1 MRPTTFLRLVS
12 SVFVLFLLGA
22 CSHLPSLSF
31 GDKAI
36 DPDKLP
42 ATIRVG
48 LATDAPPL
56 SYRDATAVRGLDAK
70 LAAGLKSYS
79 KRKVLYVP
87 LARKDLL
94 TALQHN
100 QVDVAMAA
108 FTASEIEH
116 AQLAA
121 TTGYLHSGLMPLM
134 LLGQQKRLSSETGLK
149 AANVRI
155 GTVQGSSGPAY
166 VRALKTRGTHQMF
179 PSTQAGVDALL
190 RQRIDVLICDMPACF
205 HYASLHIEQGLTPG
219 TRALTRDNLVWAL
232 RPEDRDLRL
241 MLDRYLQER
250 EANGSLT
257 ALISSSLPFY
267 DASLFHQ

>member
-1 MRPTTFLRLVS
+1 MRPTTFLRLVP
-12 SVFVLFLLGA
+12 FALVLFLLGA
-22 CSHLPSLSF
+22 CSYLPTLTF

-70 LAAGLKSYS
+70 LAAGLKSHTG
-79 KRKVLYVP
+79 RNVLYVP

-94 TALQHN
+94 TALQKN

-108 FTASEIEH
+108 FTATEIERS
-116 AQLAA
+116 QLAT

-134 LLGQQKRLSSETGLK
+134 LLGQQQRLSSENGLK

-155 GTVQGSSGPAY
+155 GTVLGSSGPTY
-166 VRALKTRGTHQMF
+166 VRALKTRGTHQIF
-179 PSTQAGVDALL
+179 ASTQAGVDALL
-190 RQRIDVLICDMPACF
+190 RRRIDVLICDMPACF

-219 TRALTRDNLVWAL
+219 TKALTSENLVWAL

-241 MLDRYLQER
+241 MLDQYLQER
-250 EANGSLT
+250 EKNGSLA
-257 ALISSSLPFY
+257 ALITSSLPFY
-267 DASLFHQ
+267 DASLFQQ